1 MTRLAIFFLD
11 AIRFRDV
18 NPNNTPFLHRMTTE
32 GISGPL
38 GTLLAYE
45 GLAATLFTGTFP
57 SEHGIW
63 TRYYRDPERSPFK
76 WIGPFAPVLDKIDST
91 SSMASKALR
100 YGLMRVSNALA
111 GISYFPGVDEVPLT
125 QLAGMNASLKR
136 NLFEPG
142 CFGRIPSL
150 FDILQRNGLTF
161 HYFDHGIFDSDAT
174 VQRRAVSSNLDED
187 VNVVRLV
194 DLDTAS
200 HGYGLGTPSML
211 KSLRQTD
218 SLVGQLVSSW
228 RRKSPNL
235 IVLCFADHGMIPVEG
250 TVDVERALRNLHFR
264 PTQSLGMFL
273 DSTMARFWGDHDTL
287 KQVRTVLEDLDS
299 GTIMSEGDLSRYHLP
314 TSPVW
319 GNLIFLA
326 KAGRVISPN
335 FFDSHGQV
343 KAMHGYDPA
352 TPGLDTIA
360 ILHRPG
366 NTEPRHLS
374 QVRMIDILPTALGV
388 LGLEAPSHSQ
398 GTSMVNL

>member
-1 MTRLAIFFLD
+1 
-11 AIRFRDV
+11 
-18 NPNNTPFLHRMTTE
+18 
-32 GISGPL
+32 
-38 GTLLAYE
+38 
-45 GLAATLFTGTFP
+45 
-57 SEHGIW
+57 
-63 TRYYRDPERSPFK
+63 
-76 WIGPFAPVLDKIDST
+76 
-91 SSMASKALR
+91 MASKALR
-100 YGLMRVSNALA
+100 YGLMRASNTLA
-111 GISYFPGVDEVPLT
+111 GISYFPGVDEVPLR

-150 FDILQRNGLTF
+150 FDILQKNGLTF

-174 VQRRAVSSNLDED
+174 VQRRALSSSLDED

-218 SLVGQLVSSW
+218 SIVGQLVSNW

-235 IVLCFADHGMIPVEG
+235 VVLCFADHGMIPVEG
-250 TVDVERALRNLHFR
+250 TVNVERALQSLHFR
-264 PTQSLGMFL
+264 PSQSLGMFL
-273 DSTMARFWGDHDTL
+273 DSTMARFWGDPDTL

-299 GTIMSEGDLSRYHLP
+299 GTIMSEKDLSRYHLP
-314 TSPVW
+314 TSSVW
-319 GNLIFLA
+319 GNMIFLA

-343 KAMHGYDPA
+343 RAMHGYDPE

-360 ILHRPG
+360 ILHSPG
-366 NTEPRHLS
+366 NTDSRHLS
-374 QVRMIDILPTALGV
+374 RVRMIDILPTALGV
-388 LGLEAPSHSQ
+388 LGLEAPSPCK